1 MKTGTKRMTP
11 DKLILVLGGARSGK
25 SNFAQELARNFGSQV
40 VYIATAQAKDEE
52 MRQRII
58 KHQASRPSSWH
69 TIEETHRLEKAIREH
84 GEKAEVIIVDCL
96 TLWISNLLLDGSPD
110 EIILRQA
117 ENLVR
122 AAKLISA
129 GTILVANEVGL
140 GLVPDNAL
148 GRIYRDVAGR
158 VNQLVASQADKV
170 YFVVAGLALEL
181 KSLGRGVKFNAPTEK
196 S

>member
-1 MKTGTKRMTP
+1 MKTGTKGMTP
-11 DKLILVLGGARSGK
+11 GKLIFVLGGARSGK
-25 SNFAQELARNFGSQV
+25 SSFAQELARNIGSQV
-40 VYIATAQAKDEE
+40 AYIATAQAKDEE

-58 KHQASRPSSWH
+58 KHQASRPSSWQ

-96 TLWISNLLLDGSPD
+96 TLWISNLLLDGNTD
-110 EIILRQA
+110 EFILRQA
-117 ENLVR
+117 GNLVR

-148 GRIYRDVAGR
+148 GRSLPGCGR
-158 VNQLVASQADKV
+158 A
-170 YFVVAGLALEL
+170 
-181 KSLGRGVKFNAPTEK
+181 R
-196 S
+196 